1 MLVLRRKAGERVRV
15 RFNGADVW
23 VVVTYCRDGV
33 ARLGFEAPPDVEIS
47 REELIPPGEQPKG
60 EAEPKQ
66 GG

>member
-33 ARLGFEAPPDVEIS
+33 VRLGFEAPPDVEIS
-47 REELIPPGEQPKG
+47 REELLAGETPGGGEQHERG
-60 EAEPKQ
+60 
-66 GG
+66 